1 VERKVD
7 ELLLLFGVDFQIRW
21 RFVAYEGRIVN
32 VEIFFNRR
40 RVNSLADRVPSRR
53 YQEKFL
59 FFFIDGASKVIFEFC
74 LKIDKFHFG

>member
-1 VERKVD
+1 MEICRVRGKNCER
-7 ELLLLFGVDFQIRW
+7 G
-21 RFVAYEGRIVN
+21 N
-32 VEIFFNRR
+32 FFNRG

-53 YQEKFL
+53 YQEKFF